1 MTSLSPFYIQ
11 KFSATMYNVSLVF
24 TIFWSYMIDSI
35 FIKKKFEFGWLN
47 ILYFVGLIIIIVGTV
62 IFSRKDRVKKH
73 DYNYS

>member
-1 MTSLSPFYIQ
+1 MTSISPFYIQ

>member
-1 MTSLSPFYIQ
+1 MTSLSPFYIH

-62 IFSRKDRVKKH
+62 IFSRKDRIKKH